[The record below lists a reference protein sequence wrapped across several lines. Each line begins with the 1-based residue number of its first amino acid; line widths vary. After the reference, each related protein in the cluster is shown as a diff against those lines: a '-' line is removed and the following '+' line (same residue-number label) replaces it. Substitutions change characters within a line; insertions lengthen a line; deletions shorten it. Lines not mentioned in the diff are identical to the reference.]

1 MSRTINELNTTDTL
15 ADADKFVIWQNTS
28 QATRAIT
35 AVDMAEYFG
44 AEPGGP
50 FQPLDELLT
59 AIAAQGPNTANGDF
73 IQLTGQDTVRVRK
86 LTVAT
91 YAALTIIPA
100 SFRFDDMLV
109 YVSSRATDG
118 DGGDGWWRFD
128 ASSSATANG
137 GTILAPDAGT
147 GRWIRQGLKDGK
159 LCLRWFGT
167 DATALQAAFDYMET
181 DTDISRL
188 FIANGTYTIST
199 TVTYN
204 QTTLGRSITIEGEDM
219 METILS
225 YTGSATNGM
234 LAFVLG
240 TNASQRGNRLVI
252 RNMSMTTEVVNAGAA
267 IKSTR
272 TASATV
278 CPNAVFEDLYI
289 YQTGSGY
296 WTYDI
301 WSIDASD
308 QWFNRLYLMNFGSST
323 TASVF
328 IDNNLTTQSVYGA
341 YFYGCSMNG
350 GVYNVRSTGQLE
362 SIYFTNCTLV
372 GATDLISLD
381 ATSTTS
387 GNPHLT
393 IAGSHLNAKRRCI
406 HTINWRAIQ
415 ITGTDVYSG
424 VGTGDVAGQNI
435 VITTASNVAITGCKF
450 EIGNVSVARSFI
462 SFSAVV
468 DFSVTGNTMTNA
480 TAAGIILSGVT
491 GRGVISGNTIEGYVD
506 GAPNNE
512 AIYSFGSVG
521 EMSYT
526 GNKISY
532 FATGIQINSNNHVIV
547 GNTFSTM
554 TTGVLISGGT
564 NILADD
570 NIFSSVTTEY
580 SGTLRRTIYRTATVD
595 PASILAGAR
604 ATTLVS
610 VSGAALGDFV
620 TFAAPY
626 DISDLTIT
634 ANVQATDIV
643 GLYFKNDTGGAVD
656 LASGTWKFRV
666 QS

>member
-15 ADADKFVIWQNTS
+15 AGDDKLVIWKDQAG
-28 QATRAIT
+28 ATRAIT
-35 AVDMAEYFG
+35 AADAADYFSLS
-44 AEPGGP
+44 GGP
-50 FQPLDELLT
+50 YQPLDELLT
-59 AIAAQGPNTANGDF
+59 AIAGQGPNTANGDF

-91 YAALTIIPA
+91 YAALTVIPA

-109 YVSSRATDG
+109 YVASRATDG
-118 DGGDGWWRFD
+118 DGGEGWWRFD
-128 ASSSATANG
+128 AGSSATANG

-181 DTDISRL
+181 DTSISRL
-188 FIANGTYTIST
+188 FIANGTYTIAS

-219 METILS
+219 LETILE

-240 TNASQRGNRLVI
+240 TNASQRANRLVI
-252 RNMSMTTEVVNAGAA
+252 RNMAMTTAVANAGAA

-278 CPNAVFEDLYI
+278 APNALFEDLYI

-350 GVYNVRSTGQLE
+350 GVYNVRNTGQLE
-362 SIYFTNCTLV
+362 SVYFTNCTLV

-381 ATSTTS
+381 ATSTTA

-393 IAGSHLNAKRRCI
+393 VAGCHLNAKRRCV

-424 VGTGDVAGQNI
+424 VGVGDVAGDNI
-435 VITTASNVAITGCKF
+435 LIQTAREVVITGNKF
-450 EIGNVSVARSFI
+450 EIASIGVARSFI
-462 SFSAVV
+462 ELSAVTN
-468 DFSVTGNTMTNA
+468 FSITGNIMSNA
-480 TAAGIILSGVT
+480 TASGIEISGAS

-506 GAPNNE
+506 GTPNNE
-512 AIYSFGSVG
+512 AIYNVG
-521 EMSYT
+521 TDGDFVYT
-526 GNKISY
+526 SNKISY
-532 FATGIQINSNNHVIV
+532 FATGILVNSDNNLFV
-547 GNTFSTM
+547 GNIFKTM
-554 TTGVLISGGT
+554 TTGINVAGGS
-564 NILADD
+564 NNKARD
-570 NIFSSVTTEY
+570 NIFASVTTHY
-580 SGTLRRTIYRTATVD
+580 SGTFSREFTSTVTVD
-595 PASILAGAR
+595 PASINAGAR
-604 ATTLVS
+604 ATQLVT
-610 VSGAALGDFV
+610 VAGVALGDFV
-620 TFAAPY
+620 QFAAPY

-634 ANVQATDIV
+634 CNAQAAGIV
-643 GLYFKNDTGGAVD
+643 GLYFKNDTGGTVD
-656 LASGTWKFRV
+656 LASGSWKFYV
-666 QS
+666 SS